1 MTVGARA
8 VVPLTIQPWRRL
20 PSAATPS
27 SGSARIG
34 KCAVEMMGCGK
45 KISRSCVSH
54 AVAKMPSVIAA
65 AKISHSIALRLRC
78 IVCHRSII
86 SVRLIAFLRLAGRQ
100 DAVARRLN
108 GHRYFKVRASDRSV
122 YILRHD
128 EAAGEWKMSFFSERP
143 A

>member
-1 MTVGARA
+1 
-8 VVPLTIQPWRRL
+8 
-20 PSAATPS
+20 
-27 SGSARIG
+27 
-34 KCAVEMMGCGK
+34 
-45 KISRSCVSH
+45 
-54 AVAKMPSVIAA
+54 
-65 AKISHSIALRLRC
+65 
-78 IVCHRSII
+78 
-86 SVRLIAFLRLAGRQ
+86 VRLIAFLRLAGRQ